1 MGAWMDGWKDVWL
14 VGWLVVPDKV
24 VDEFDVSGVFI
35 RTTLTI

>member
-1 MGAWMDGWKDVWL
+1 MSGCMDGWLEGCL